1 MATIAILVSRVE
13 ALCLADM
20 LNAEGIAVHIVGY
33 CHGTVEVIPL
43 ALGGYRITVP
53 ESQWEQASELVREA
67 GVQEQW
73 HFSRSARRA
82 ARRVFG
88 VYVGILVSTAGA
100 GVVFGTL
107 PFWALLM
114 SPLAAIG
121 FPLSPQARGDYFLV
135 ERSDA

>member
-20 LNAEGIAVHIVGY
+20 LNAEGIAVHIGGY

-43 ALGGYRITVP
+43 ALGGYRIMVP
-53 ESQWEQASELVREA
+53 ESQWEQASGLIREA

-88 VYVGILVSTAGA
+88 AYVGVLVSTAGA
-100 GVVFGTL
+100 GVVLGTL
-107 PFWALLM
+107 PVWAMLM
-114 SPLAAIG
+114 SPLAALG
-121 FPLSPQARGDYFLV
+121 FPLSPQARGDYFLAKQ
-135 ERSDA
+135 SGA